1 MSPQFPR
8 SPLSIMLAAGVWLVP
23 LVPRAIAQSSPT
35 PSALTEP
42 AASLANTQERSLTE
56 APIPDPAHSEPTRR
70 EQAQSLPAAEALPA
84 PLAALN
90 PPPLPPLP
98 GPRAYIPQVPMRL
111 VLRLGERQVHV
122 WKGDRHIAS
131 YPVAIGRDGWET
143 PTGQFEV
150 LQMISNPSWEHP
162 FTRQVIPPGED
173 NPLGVRWIGFWTD
186 GNNFIGF
193 HGTPNPNLIG
203 QAVSHG
209 CVRMRNTD
217 IVELFEQVDLGT
229 HVTVEP

>member
-8 SPLSIMLAAGVWLVP
+8 SPLSVIVVAGLWLVALAP
-23 LVPRAIAQSSPT
+23 GAIAQS
-35 PSALTEP
+35 PS
-42 AASLANTQERSLTE
+42 
-56 APIPDPAHSEPTRR
+56 D
-70 EQAQSLPAAEALPA
+70 QAQSLPTAEALPA
-84 PLAALN
+84 AALS

-98 GPRAYIPQVPMRL
+98 CPRTYIPQVPMRL
-111 VLRLGERQVHV
+111 VLRLGERQVHL
-122 WKGDRHIAS
+122 WKGDRHLAS

-150 LQMISNPSWEHP
+150 LQMIANPSWEHP
-162 FTRQVIPPGED
+162 FTHQVIPPGED

-209 CVRMRNTD
+209 CVRMHNAD
-217 IVELFEQVDLGT
+217 IVKLFEQVELGT
-229 HVTVEP
+229 KVTVEP